1 MGGKMVEREG
11 GSVGRMEKCGAE
23 GRKVE
28 RKGGKC
34 EVKGWKGGEKGGRE
48 GRGGGSTGRS
58 KKKFIGFW
66 GGLWYTVRIG
76 NEQCGKR
83 QSPSRVVLAHKRLGD
98 CLLP

>member
-1 MGGKMVEREG
+1 MGVKWWREKG
-11 GSVGRMEKCGAE
+11 ESVRRMEKCGAE

-34 EVKGWKGGEKGGRE
+34 EVKGWKGGEKEWRE